1 MNRLDLVAAG
11 WSVTRSGRWSH
22 PDLPGEHGRR
32 RLFDEGEALTIL
44 DAATPDTRTPQQ
56 IVADAVDTAIAFDA
70 NRLQHACDEGII
82 R

>member
-22 PDLPGEHGRR
+22 PDLPGVHGRR

-44 DAATPDTRTPQQ
+44 DVATPDTRTPDE
-56 IVADAVDTAIAFDA
+56 IVRDAVNEAIAFDA
-70 NRLQHACDEGII
+70 ARVQHACDEGII